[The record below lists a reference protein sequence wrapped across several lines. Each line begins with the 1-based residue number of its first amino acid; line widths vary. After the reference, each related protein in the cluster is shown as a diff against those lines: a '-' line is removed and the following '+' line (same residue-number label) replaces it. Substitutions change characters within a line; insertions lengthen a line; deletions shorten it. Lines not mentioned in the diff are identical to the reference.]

1 MKIELHEIPV
11 RDVIKGYVD
20 SQESGVV
27 GYEGKLDIRPPF
39 QREFIYNEKERNAV
53 IDTINKNFPLNVMY
67 WSKNKKGDSY
77 ELLDGQQ
84 RTLSICQYVNGDFSV
99 DMKYFHSL
107 PKDLQEKI
115 LNYKLMI
122 YICEGEDSEKLDWFK
137 TINIAGEKL
146 TNQELLNSQY
156 TGEWL
161 YDAKR
166 HFSKTGCPA
175 YQIAEKYI
183 NGSTIR
189 QDYLETALRWISDKE
204 KITIEEY
211 MGRHH
216 EDNDAN
222 ELWMYFQS
230 VIDWVNRL
238 FPKYRKEM
246 KGIEWG
252 ILYNEYKDQSYNS
265 EKLELEVTSLMMD
278 DDVTNKKGIYSYLI
292 TGKEKYLNIRAF
304 TDNQKREAYER
315 QKGKCPNCGKIFAI
329 EEMEADHITPW
340 HEGGKTTPENCQMLC
355 RECNRRKSGI

>member
-1 MKIELHEIPV
+1 MEIKLHEITI
-11 RDVIKGYVD
+11 RDVVD
-20 SQESGVV
+20 
-27 GYEGKLDIRPPF
+27 GYEDNQENGVIGYGGKLDIRPPF

-53 IDTINKNFPLNVMY
+53 IETINKDFPLNVMY
-67 WSKNKKGDSY
+67 WSKNGDKY

-84 RTLSICQYVNGDFSV
+84 RTLSFCQYVNGDFSV
-99 DMKYFHSL
+99 DYKGFNNL

-122 YICEGEDSEKLDWFK
+122 YICEGTPSEKLDWFK
-137 TINIAGEKL
+137 IINIAGEKL
-146 TNQELLNSQY
+146 TDQELRNSQY
-156 TGEWL
+156 TGTWL
-161 YDAKR
+161 HDAKR

-175 YQIAEKYI
+175 YQIGEKYL

-189 QDYLETALRWISDKE
+189 QDYLETALKWISDRDRCE
-204 KITIEEY
+204 IEDY
-211 MGRHH
+211 MGKHQN
-216 EDNDAN
+216 DSDAN
-222 ELWMYFQS
+222 ELWMYYQS
-230 VIDWVNRL
+230 VLDWVNRL

-246 KGIEWG
+246 KGIDWG

-265 EKLELEVTSLMMD
+265 EKLELEVASLMMD